1 MNEYEKNL
9 LFEFLQNR
17 INEVPLIINEEL
29 KYKNKKFNHRNDF
42 NELTDIIDN
51 FLDNETINRYIV
63 LPGLRGVGKTTI
75 LYQIYEYLE
84 KTKNISPDRILYLS
98 CEDLNRIIECNIL
111 ETVEYYVKEFHNSS
125 IRTLDKEIFILIDES
140 HYDKNW
146 SLAGKIIYDQ
156 TKKIFMIFTGSSALN
171 LEYDAEASRR
181 LIKNTICPLNYS
193 QHLKLKYNYD
203 TKNISNELFNLLFT
217 SDIEKVTKLEKDIN
231 TDLLNLK
238 NYTSSDWDN
247 YLKFGGFPSVLHESN
262 QRFIY
267 NKLYSSVDTIIRKD
281 LGTIK
286 NITTKSEDQASRLLQ
301 SLAQKLPGDV
311 SQNTMANCI
320 KSSPSTANSLL
331 RILEKTHLIFHYEPY
346 VGPNGRAKKSWQY
359 YFASPSIRHAI
370 NQYYGFS
377 PMKKEDYEGILVE
390 NLVASLLFNLMNCE
404 KYFNFNVFF
413 ELEKKGVDFLI
424 KKEFDAPIPIEVGAG
439 NKTKRQIKRAI
450 NKFDSNYGFIIS
462 NTRNKIEKEDDVI
475 YIPLKTFSMI

>member
-1 MNEYEKNL
+1 MVLCFFIIFSLCSVDFLVVFFDFFMVCKIL
-9 LFEFLQNR
+9 LILY
-17 INEVPLIINEEL
+17 INET
-29 KYKNKKFNHRNDF
+29 K
-42 NELTDIIDN
+42 
-51 FLDNETINRYIV
+51 NRYIV
-63 LPGLRGVGKTTI
+63 LPGLRCVGKTTI

-98 CEDLNRIIECNIL
+98 CEDLNRIVECNIL
-111 ETVEYYVKEFHNSS
+111 ETIEYYIKEFHNSS

-171 LEYDAEASRR
+171 LEYDAESTRR

-203 TKNISNELFNLLFT
+203 TKDFTKELFKLLFT
-217 SDIEKVTKLEKDIN
+217 ADIEKVAKIENDIN
-231 TDLLNLK
+231 NDLLNLK
-238 NYTSSDWDN
+238 DYISSDWDN
-247 YLKFGGFPSVLHESN
+247 YLKFGGFPSVIHEKN

-267 NKLYSSVDTIIRKD
+267 NKLYFSVDTIIRKD

-301 SLAQKLPGDV
+301 FLAQKLPGDV
-311 SQNTMANCI
+311 SQNTIADCV

-331 RILEKTHLIFHYEPY
+331 RILEKTYLIFHYEPY
-346 VGPNGRAKKSWQY
+346 VGPNGRVKKSWQY

-390 NLVASLLFNLMNCE
+390 NLVASSLFNLMNCE

-413 ELEKKGVDFLI
+413 ELEKNGVDFII
-424 KKEFDAPIPIEVGAG
+424 KKGFDKPIPIDVGAG

-450 NKFDSNYGFIIS
+450 NKFDSDYGFIIS

>member
-1 MNEYEKNL
+1 MVCKIL
-9 LFEFLQNR
+9 LILY
-17 INEVPLIINEEL
+17 I
-29 KYKNKKFNHRNDF
+29 
-42 NELTDIIDN
+42 
-51 FLDNETINRYIV
+51 NETINRYIV
-63 LPGLRGVGKTTI
+63 LPGLRCVGKTTI

-98 CEDLNRIIECNIL
+98 CEDLNWIVECNIL
-111 ETVEYYVKEFHNSS
+111 ETIEYYIKEFHNSL

-146 SLAGKIIYDQ
+146 SLAGKIIYGQ

-171 LEYDAEASRR
+171 LEYDVESTRR

-203 TKNISNELFNLLFT
+203 TKDFTKELFKLLFT
-217 SDIEKVTKLEKDIN
+217 ADIEKVAKIENDIN
-231 TDLLNLK
+231 NDLLNLK
-238 NYTSSDWDN
+238 DYISSDWDN
-247 YLKFGGFPSVLHESN
+247 YLKFGGFPSVIHEKN

-301 SLAQKLPGDV
+301 FLAQKLPKDV
-311 SQNTMANCI
+311 SQNTIADCI

-346 VGPNGRAKKSWQY
+346 VGHNGRVKKSWQY

-370 NQYYGFS
+370 NQY
-377 PMKKEDYEGILVE
+377 
-390 NLVASLLFNLMNCE
+390 
-404 KYFNFNVFF
+404 
-413 ELEKKGVDFLI
+413 
-424 KKEFDAPIPIEVGAG
+424 
-439 NKTKRQIKRAI
+439 
-450 NKFDSNYGFIIS
+450 
-462 NTRNKIEKEDDVI
+462 
-475 YIPLKTFSMI
+475 